1 MVSDQNM
8 GYALG
13 AADYVTK
20 PIDRDRLVKILK
32 RYECSLPGCDIL
44 VVDDEP
50 QIREIID
57 RTMQKEGWNV
67 LQAQDGIEALEIVR
81 QKPPQ
86 LILLDL
92 MMPRMDGFE
101 FLSELRKM
109 PLGRDLPV
117 IVITAMDLSS
127 GDHQRLNGSVEQ
139 ILQKGAYTQ
148 DDLLNEVHH
157 LVKGLAKKTATGEI
171 KAV

>member
-1 MVSDQNM
+1 
-8 GYALG
+8 LG

-50 QIREIID
+50 QIREIIE

-67 LQAQDGIEALEIVR
+67 SQAQDGVEALELV
-81 QKPPQ
+81 KTKTPQ

-101 FLSELRKM
+101 FLRELRKL
-109 PLGRDLPV
+109 PVGKDLPV
-117 IVITAMDLSS
+117 VVITAMDLSS
-127 GDHQRLNGSVEQ
+127 NDHQRLNGSVEQ
-139 ILQKGAYTQ
+139 ILQKGAYSQ
-148 DDLLNEVHH
+148 DDLLIEVRQ
-157 LVKGLAKKTATGEI
+157 LVKGLANKTSTGEM
-171 KAV
+171 KVVSS